1 MIKAFEIPN
10 FKFDKNKLK
19 DVYSNNKADWA
30 KYGPEKLS
38 LHTQYISLEE
48 PVILEHLQQI
58 KNYKNIVENVKFFKT
73 LVSAGVGPHKDKRN
87 VAINIPII
95 VDNKS
100 YVAFYEESEVT
111 PSVLS
116 IKNNVLQSKAK
127 YYKNSKPI
135 DIFKSEKVF
144 CLNTNTIHGVINES
158 TSDRVILSIS
168 FKDAYNDFDLIRQMY
183 ENGELL

>member
-19 DVYSNNKADWA
+19 DVYLNNKADWA

-73 LVSAGVGPHKDKRN
+73 LVNAGVGPHKDKRN
-87 VAINIPII
+87 VAINIPVII
-95 VDNKS
+95 DDKS
-100 YVAFYEESEVT
+100 YVAFYEESEIV

-116 IKNNVLQSKAK
+116 IKNNIHQSKAR

-135 DIFKSEKVF
+135 DIFHCKNVF
-144 CLNTNTIHGVINES
+144 CIDTSQIHGVVNEY

-168 FKDAYNDFDLIRQMY
+168 FKDTYNDFTTISKMY
-183 ENGELL
+183 ESGELL

>member
-19 DVYSNNKADWA
+19 DVYLNNKADWA
-30 KYGPEKLS
+30 KYGPKKLS

-73 LVSAGVGPHKDKRN
+73 LVNAGVGPHKDKRN
-87 VAINIPII
+87 VAINIPVII
-95 VDNKS
+95 DDKS
-100 YVAFYEESEVT
+100 YIAFYEESEIV

-116 IKNNVLQSKAK
+116 IKNNIHQSKAR

-144 CLNTNTIHGVINES
+144 CLNTNLIHGVINES
-158 TSDRVILSIS
+158 KDDRVILSIS
-168 FKDAYNDFDLIRQMY
+168 FKDDYDNFNTIKKMYNDGNLI
-183 ENGELL
+183 